1 MFKHQS
7 ITFQL
12 ILLILSS
19 VVIIFAIVFGYN
31 YYISRQLVLRNVERE
46 ALLMTQATI
55 RRIDTVFLSVQTAV
69 QGMARTVENIPS
81 TREDLIR
88 YLQATVQSNPEIY
101 GSVIALEPYVLAP
114 DLKYFCPYYC
124 KPGGK
129 ITYADLGTE
138 SYNYPAWAWYTTP
151 RSVKHAVWSEPYF
164 DEGGGNI
171 VMSTYSVPVYKTV
184 NAEQRF
190 IGVVTADLSL
200 EWLKKLFAS
209 IHIYKTG
216 YVFLISGKGTFITHP
231 DASLVMKESLF
242 SLAKTRN
249 NPSLAEIGR
258 RMVKGET
265 GFIPMDCLSSGEE
278 CLLYY
283 APLGI
288 KGWSLGVLFPRAE
301 FMGDVNRLTQIV
313 LGLGIA
319 GVVLLLMMIILIA
332 RSITRPLTRLTEAA
346 EAVATGRLGDAG
358 RIVCDM
364 PGSIQQTTA
373 GEPPLLGNNPP
384 ADQVQSSGPQVH
396 KVRNEVLRLRHA
408 ITTMVQSLKSVVSQ
422 MRKSGI
428 QVTASGAQIDTSAR
442 QLESTV
448 AEQAAAIKEAGA
460 NSGKISTTTQQL
472 AQSMDQVTRS
482 ATEAAALAGG
492 GVTSLTDMKTAV
504 QSLMESTT
512 QIAAKLDLISQKAAT
527 IHQVVTTITAVANQ
541 TNLLS
546 LNASIEADKA
556 GEYGLG
562 FSVVAREIRR
572 LADQTAV
579 AALDIEA
586 MVAEMGTAVSEGV
599 DAMGNYTRQ
608 AQTSSEKIVKL
619 SDDLSRIIDQTRQL
633 STRFEAVNTGMQTQ
647 SHGARQINESME
659 QLSETA
665 RLTRDSL
672 VEFKKVTEQMSDAVR
687 GLQSEVARFS
697 VKI

>member
-12 ILLILSS
+12 ILLVLSGALI
-19 VVIIFAIVFGYN
+19 VFAIVFGYN
-31 YYISRQLVLRNVERE
+31 YYISRQLVMQNVERE
-46 ALLMTQATI
+46 ALLMTDATI
-55 RRIDTVFLSVQTAV
+55 RRIDTVFLSVQKVV
-69 QGMARTVENIPS
+69 QGMARTVENFS
-81 TREDLIR
+81 CTREDLIS
-88 YLQATVQSNPEIY
+88 YLQAIVKNNPEVY
-101 GSVIALEPYVLAP
+101 GSVIALEPYALAP

-124 KPGGK
+124 KQGDK
-129 ITYADLGTE
+129 LIYMDLGTE

-151 RSVKHAVWSEPYF
+151 KSVRHAVWSEPYF

-171 VMSTYSVPVYKTV
+171 MMSTYSVPVYKTV
-184 NAEQRF
+184 NADRQF
-190 IGVVTADLSL
+190 MGVVTADLSL

-209 IHIYKTG
+209 IRIYQTG
-216 YVFLISGKGTFITHP
+216 YAFLISGKGTFIAHP
-231 DASLVMKESLF
+231 DVSLVMKESLF
-242 SLAKTRN
+242 SLAKKRN
-249 NPSLAEIGR
+249 NPLLEEIGR

-265 GFIPMDCLSSGEE
+265 GFIPMNSLSSGKE

-283 APLGI
+283 APLCVN
-288 KGWSLGVLFPRAE
+288 GWSLGILFPRDE
-301 FMGDVNRLTQIV
+301 FLGDVNRLNQIV
-313 LGLGIA
+313 AGLGIA
-319 GVVLLLMMIILIA
+319 GVAMLLMLIILIA

-346 EAVATGRLGDAG
+346 EAVAEGRLGDAARIADHRARG
-358 RIVCDM
+358 RNPVQ
-364 PGSIQQTTA
+364 GSSRAT
-373 GEPPLLGNNPP
+373 
-384 ADQVQSSGPQVH
+384 SS
-396 KVRNEVLRLRHA
+396 KVRNEVLRLRLA
-408 ITTMVQSLKSVVSQ
+408 IIQMIHNLESVVSQ
-422 MRKSGI
+422 MRRSGV
-428 QVTASGAQIDTSAR
+428 QVTASGAQIDTSSR

-448 AEQAAAIKEAGA
+448 AEQAAAIKEVGA
-460 NSGKISTTTQQL
+460 TSGKISTTTQQL
-472 AQSMDQVTRS
+472 ARTMDQVTRS

-512 QIAAKLDLISQKAAT
+512 QIAAKLDLISRKAAT
-527 IHQVVTTITAVANQ
+527 INQVVTTITGVANQ

-599 DAMGNYTRQ
+599 DAVGNYTHQ

-633 STRFEAVNTGMQTQ
+633 STRFEAVNAGMQTQ
-647 SHGARQINESME
+647 SQGAQQINEAME